1 MPGSLRLPRSFR
13 LPQSVAALAAGSLL
27 ACVAIA
33 AAVAAPPLILT
44 LGLGAAATLLLLS
57 SWRKEWEFPLHLA
70 AATLLCVVAWWAE
83 DRVWWLALL
92 AVFSIFVTFWIAV
105 IRSRQRARDAEAR
118 ADQLAVQVDRRISE
132 LFSLQELSYVL
143 SESIQLDRVV
153 DQVAKYAARFLQ
165 ADGAIV
171 VLVEMEGR
179 ALRVVA
185 ASGNLDWLVGQVS
198 EDPEST
204 LVRFA
209 IGRDRIEV
217 AHGTDDPTINLI
229 GNVMVRSAA
238 VAPLRAQ
245 GITMGALAV
254 ADRRGGPFT
263 TEDLWLLST
272 VATNASVVLANS
284 RLYEM
289 VRRSEEEWETAFN
302 ALIEGIAVVGPSGAI
317 LRANRALAAL
327 AELPKAELIGRNFG
341 ELLPGA
347 SDAVAGL
354 IAAAYGGERTAPL
367 VVRIEHTQRVLRLT
381 AGPLAAA
388 EPGSVVILV
397 EDVTEQ
403 RMLEAQIIQND
414 KMASIGQLVS
424 GVAHEL
430 NNPLTSIAGLAEL
443 LLERPPHPEIP
454 REHLRVIHDQAERA
468 GRIVRNLLTF
478 ARKGVAEKTA
488 VDLNDVVTRTSLLI
502 VYELQLHGIELD
514 SELSPDPIVVLGDR
528 YELQQVL
535 LNLVT
540 NAVQAVSALEPGKPR
555 RITLFTHRS
564 EGNAVLR
571 VRDTGPGV
579 PGHLAPYLFTPFFTT
594 KAPGEGTGL
603 GLSLSY
609 GLVKAHGG
617 ALTYEGP
624 LDGGAEFQIT
634 LPLFETELPALV
646 EKPLSGTGSRLSA
659 RRILVVDE
667 DPAVHRL
674 VSALFAAEGYA
685 VESVRSGEQALRLAR
700 EGEYDL
706 IIADVRMAA
715 GTAEPFAQALLV
727 ACPEARGR
735 LVVACAGEED
745 LPDHL
750 LATQP
755 LRRVTKPFNLRDLRT
770 VAQEILQ

>member
-1 MPGSLRLPRSFR
+1 
-13 LPQSVAALAAGSLL
+13 V
-27 ACVAIA
+27 
-33 AAVAAPPLILT
+33 
-44 LGLGAAATLLLLS
+44 
-57 SWRKEWEFPLHLA
+57 
-70 AATLLCVVAWWAE
+70 WWAE
-83 DRVWWLALL
+83 ARVGWTAVLAGVSLLGTCWVALL
-92 AVFSIFVTFWIAV
+92 
-105 IRSRQRARDAEAR
+105 RLHRRAQEAQTK

-143 SESIQLDRVV
+143 SGSIQLDRVV

-165 ADGAIV
+165 TDGAIV
-171 VLVEMEGR
+171 VLAEGDGKV
-179 ALRVVA
+179 LRVVA
-185 ASGNLDWLVGQVS
+185 ASGSLEPLLGRVGEDSESALVQ
-198 EDPEST
+198 
-204 LVRFA
+204 FA

-217 AHGTDDPTINLI
+217 AQGIETPTVALI
-229 GNVMVRSAA
+229 GDILVRSAA

-289 VRRSEEEWETAFN
+289 VRRGEEEWETAFN
-302 ALIEGIAVVGPSGAI
+302 ALAEGIAVVGPTGAI
-317 LRANRALAAL
+317 LRANRALAGVAQVPES
-327 AELPKAELIGRNFG
+327 ELVGRNFSD
-341 ELLPGA
+341 LFSGA
-347 SDAVAGL
+347 SEPVAGL
-354 IAAAYGGERTAPL
+354 IEATYRHERSAPL
-367 VVRIEHTQRVLRLT
+367 VVRLDENQRVLRLT
-381 AGPLAAA
+381 AAPLAGV
-388 EPGSVVILV
+388 EPGSAVILI

-443 LLERPPHPEIP
+443 LLERPPHPELP

-514 SELSPDPIVVLGDR
+514 TELSTKPVIVLGDR

-540 NAVQAVSALEPGKPR
+540 NAVQAVGGLQPGLPR
-555 RITLFTHRS
+555 RITLSTECA
-564 EGNAVLR
+564 EGEAILR
-571 VRDTGPGV
+571 VWDNGPGV
-579 PGHLAPYLFTPFFTT
+579 PKHLAPYLFTPFFTT

-617 ALTYEGP
+617 DLTYEP
-624 LDGGAEFQIT
+624 PQEGGAEFRVT
-634 LPLFETELPALV
+634 LPVYHPEVFDRATAAASNG
-646 EKPLSGTGSRLSA
+646 SGPG

-674 VSALFAAEGYA
+674 ISALFAPEGYA
-685 VESVRSGEQALRLAR
+685 VEWVRSGEQALRMAR
-700 EGEYDL
+700 EGEYDM
-706 IIADVRMAA
+706 IIADNRMAA
-715 GTAEPFAQALLV
+715 GTAEPFTSALLQV
-727 ACPEARGR
+727 CPHASDR
-735 LVVACAGEED
+735 LVVACAGEDE
-745 LPDHL
+745 
-750 LATQP
+750 LAAPVAEQRV
-755 LRRVTKPFNLRDLRT
+755 RRVSKPFNPRDLRT
-770 VAQEILQ
+770 VAQQIFQ